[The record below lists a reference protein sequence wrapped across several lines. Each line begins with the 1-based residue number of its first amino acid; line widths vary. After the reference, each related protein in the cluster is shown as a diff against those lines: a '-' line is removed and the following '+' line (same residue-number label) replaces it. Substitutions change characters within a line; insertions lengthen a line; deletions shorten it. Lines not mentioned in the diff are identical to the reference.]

1 MKIND
6 VLECF
11 NKALDAKGNP
21 KRVHYVA
28 HSTWERKMGTVKSA
42 HTIITLID
50 PQAGTKEIVHTE
62 YTASIPTGQEEA
74 LIEESQRRALTE
86 FVIKWDNDTGTE

>member
-21 KRVHYVA
+21 KRIHYVA

-50 PQAGTKEIVHTE
+50 PQAGTKEIVHIE

>member
-6 VLECF
+6 ILECF

-21 KRVHYVA
+21 KRIHYVA

-50 PQAGTKEIVHTE
+50 PKADTKEIVHAE